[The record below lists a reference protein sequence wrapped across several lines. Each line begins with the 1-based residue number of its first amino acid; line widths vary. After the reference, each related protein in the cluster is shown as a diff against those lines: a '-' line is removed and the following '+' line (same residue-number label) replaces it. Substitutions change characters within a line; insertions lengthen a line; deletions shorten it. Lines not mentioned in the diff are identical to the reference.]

1 MPRLPAIPHI
11 HFMAAAPLD
20 AWVRLVF
27 TPGARIGLRYWPR
40 VGVNLV
46 LSACVTAITLP
57 ERVVLAP
64 ILWWRG
70 RRGQWRLDGAAA
82 PSVNSQSLV
91 DTSPACG
98 GGGAHVSPLP
108 ALVIL
113 GYYRTGTTHLHN
125 LLACDPASHTPR
137 WGQVL
142 APQGFVLSWFVLR
155 LFLTAVLP
163 TRRPQDDMAFG
174 PEWPGEDDFALSNW
188 TLASPLAGR
197 VILPGSYEHFRRFHE
212 LERLNARERHRWRRT
227 QWAILWKIARLA
239 PRKRML
245 LKTPP
250 HTARVPAV
258 TDVLGGPG
266 RVKFIHLSRE
276 PGAVL
281 KSNERLMRA
290 MRPFHLQESP
300 ADDVIRERLIEEYSD
315 TERRF
320 LRDAAT
326 IPDGDVVRL
335 RYQDVIADPI
345 GELRRA
351 YDALGLAWTPEF
363 ERRLRVYLE
372 SVREYR
378 SETQKLASKPTAV
391 PIAESEVPE
400 QLRWMV
406 GAFGHNKPTH
416 VVPENTASDDSTHT
430 PASPTATQA
439 NARPLTRILTE
450 FTPVIVGFAGMG
462 LWWLV
467 AWLLGNR
474 HEIATFLIGIA
485 IGHFATRRHSGSV
498 KLGVICVNLS
508 LLVTCLG
515 VMGATRLVDFASP
528 NPSTADFRAT
538 VLRHLTHESTLL
550 WAILGMV
557 SAYRLGS
564 RRFGAVPGR

>member
-1 MPRLPAIPHI
+1 
-11 HFMAAAPLD
+11 MAAAPLD
-20 AWVRLVF
+20 AWVRLVM
-27 TPGARIGLRYWPR
+27 TRGAKIGLRYWPR

-46 LSACVTAITLP
+46 LSACVTVITLP
-57 ERVVLAP
+57 ERLVLAP

-70 RRGQWRLDGAAA
+70 RRSEWRLGGAAA
-82 PSVNSQSLV
+82 PAVHSQGLV
-91 DTSPACG
+91 DTSHASG
-98 GGGAHVSPLP
+98 GGGESPP
-108 ALVIL
+108 ALVVL

-197 VILPGSYEHFRRFHE
+197 VILPQSYEHFRRFHD
-212 LERLNARERHRWRRT
+212 LERLTSRERHRWRRT
-227 QWAILWKIARLA
+227 QWAILWKIGLLGRGRRL
-239 PRKRML
+239 L

-250 HTARVPAV
+250 HTARLPAL
-258 TDVLGGPG
+258 TDVLGGAG

-281 KSNERLMRA
+281 KSNERLMKA
-290 MRPFHLQESP
+290 MTPFHLQESP
-300 ADDVIRERLIEEYSD
+300 ADEVIRDRLIEEYSD

-320 LRDAAT
+320 LRDAMA
-326 IPDGDVVRL
+326 IPEGDLVRL
-335 RYQDVIADPI
+335 RYQDVIADPV

-351 YDALGLAWTPEF
+351 YDGLRLAWTPEF

-378 SETQKLASKPTAV
+378 SETQKLASKPTALPLTEEDV
-391 PIAESEVPE
+391 SAD
-400 QLRWMV
+400 LRWMI
-406 GAFGHNKPTH
+406 GAFGHDKPTRPAP
-416 VVPENTASDDSTHT
+416 VASDHSTDRA
-430 PASPTATQA
+430 ASSTATQA
-439 NARPLTRILTE
+439 SARPRQLARIFSD
-450 FTPVIVGFAGMG
+450 FTPVFVAFAGMG
-462 LWWLV
+462 LWWLT

-485 IGHFATRRHSGSV
+485 IGHFATHRRSGSI
-498 KLGVICVNLS
+498 KLGLICVNFS
-508 LLVTCLG
+508 LMVTYLG
-515 VMGATRLVDFASP
+515 VMGATRLVDFAGP
-528 NPSTADFRAT
+528 NPSTSDFRAT
-538 VLRHLTHESTLL
+538 FLRHLTHESTLL